1 MGDTCVAQFGQYGYA
16 TGPSQVTQDMGAND
30 HSARAGRLLA
40 VADIPDGGARETE
53 AVVGGIA
60 ESLILVREGARTTAF
75 LNICPH
81 AGHRLDWSPG
91 QFLIDQGRLVCAV
104 HGACFER
111 STGLCVSGP
120 CRGSS
125 LRKVA
130 VVESEGWVLLDP

>member
-1 MGDTCVAQFGQYGYA
+1 MTEAGVVHPGDGT
-16 TGPSQVTQDMGAND
+16 
-30 HSARAGRLLA
+30 RLIALA
-40 VADIPDGGARETE
+40 DLPDGAARETE
-53 AVVGGIA
+53 AVVDGIA
-60 ESLILVREGARTTAF
+60 ESVIVLREGGKACAY

-111 STGLCVSGP
+111 TTGLCVAGP

-125 LRKVA
+125 LRAVA
-130 VVESEGWVLLDP
+130 VREADGWVMLE